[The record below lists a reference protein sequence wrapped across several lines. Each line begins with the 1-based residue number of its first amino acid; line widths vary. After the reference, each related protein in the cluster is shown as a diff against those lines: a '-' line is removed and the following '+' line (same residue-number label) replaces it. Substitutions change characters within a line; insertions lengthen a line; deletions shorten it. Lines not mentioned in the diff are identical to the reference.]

1 MVELVH
7 ICMVPIDLGTLT
19 VVFIRDLHGKET
31 VPVGVLSL
39 WRGFVVTKKQ
49 PLRVESTFSYLEISS
64 INIHSLTQIEL
75 ETDGQSLSFSVLHD
89 EDLVAMIS
97 HMTASLKR
105 IFPDSSPG

>member
-1 MVELVH
+1 
-7 ICMVPIDLGTLT
+7 
-19 VVFIRDLHGKET
+19 
-31 VPVGVLSL
+31 
-39 WRGFVVTKKQ
+39 
-49 PLRVESTFSYLEISS
+49 VESTFSYLEISS

-89 EDLVAMIS
+89 EDLVAIIS